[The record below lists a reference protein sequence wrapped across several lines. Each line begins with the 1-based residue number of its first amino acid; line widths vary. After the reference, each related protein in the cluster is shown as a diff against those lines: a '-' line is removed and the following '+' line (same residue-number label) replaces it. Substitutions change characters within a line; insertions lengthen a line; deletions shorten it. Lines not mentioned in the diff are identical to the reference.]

1 MDARWTHGIAAFNAG
16 EFFAAHEIWE
26 ALWLESVGPEKQLL
40 QGLVQVAAGYAKVE
54 TGMRS
59 GALKLLSRGVA
70 RIRSC
75 QPVASG
81 LDVAAFTEGIDTDV
95 QRLRTADDAAV
106 RIDMVQAPRLD
117 FEP

>member
-1 MDARWTHGIAAFNAG
+1 MDARWTRGIDAFNAG

-54 TGMRS
+54 SGMRS

-75 QPVASG
+75 QPLASG
-81 LDVAAFTEGIDTDV
+81 LHWAAFAAAIDADV
-95 QRLRTADDAAV
+95 QRLRAAEDAAV

-117 FEP
+117 FER

>member
-1 MDARWTHGIAAFNAG
+1 MDARWTRGIDAFNAG

-26 ALWLESVGPEKQLL
+26 ALWLDSVGPEKQLL

-54 TGMRS
+54 SGMRS

-81 LDVAAFTEGIDTDV
+81 LNLNAFAKAIDADV
-95 QRLRTADDAAV
+95 QHLRAAEDAAV
-106 RIDMVQAPRLD
+106 SIDMVQAPRLAV
-117 FEP
+117 ER